1 MEIARIM
8 RLLALGNDINI
19 TNMTIDNN
27 APTLHAINHRYR
39 DELLIPYM
47 GIENNVQFF
56 LSKGDKQVVT
66 SDGIMAKVI
75 WKEERH
81 LCTLVDDI
89 QRLYNLSL
97 QDFILR
103 WYNADKRI
111 DSMIFVHLKLS
122 KL

>member
-27 APTLHAINHRYR
+27 SPTLHAINHRYR

>member
-1 MEIARIM
+1 MEIVRIM

>member
-19 TNMTIDNN
+19 TNMTLDNN
-27 APTLHAINHRYR
+27 EPTVHAINHRYR
-39 DELLIPYM
+39 DELLVPYI

-56 LSKGDKQVVT
+56 LSKGDKSVVT
-66 SDGIMAKVI
+66 SDGITAKVLEM
-75 WKEERH
+75 KERH
-81 LCTLVDDI
+81 LCTLEEDI
-89 QRLYNLSL
+89 QRIYGISPWY
-97 QDFILR
+97 FITR